1 VIDAGKFLR
10 SGIGDDAAVF
20 EKDDARG
27 EEQRFAKI
35 VGDEDDGLAETARE
49 SAEFALKLCASD
61 GIERA
66 EGLVHQENGRIGGEG
81 AGDADALALA
91 AREFVRA
98 ARGEFGVV
106 EADESKEFVDAS
118 SSAGSIPFFKGG
130 DERDVLGNREMGEKT
145 CFLNYITDAAAE
157 ANGIPLGGGTTA
169 DDDLACGGNE
179 EAIYEFKQRGLAAAA
194 AT

>member
-1 VIDAGKFLR
+1 MIDARKFLR
-10 SGIGDDAAVF
+10 SGIGNDAAAF
-20 EKDDARG
+20 EKDNARRQ
-27 EEQRFAKI
+27 EQRFAKI

-49 SAEFALKLCASD
+49 GAEFALKLCARD
-61 GIERA
+61 GIERT
-66 EGLVHQENGRIGGEG
+66 EGLVHQEDGRIGGEG

-98 ARGEFGVV
+98 AGGEFGGI
-106 EADESKEFVDAS
+106 EANESKEFVDAS
-118 SSAGSIPFFKGG
+118 GSAGSIPFFKGR
-130 DERDVLGNREMGEKT
+130 DERDVLGNGEMGEKA

-157 ANGIPLGGGTTA
+157 ANGIPFGGGATA

-179 EAIYEFKQRGLAAAA
+179 ETIDEFKQRGLAAAA